1 MSWAPRCALRGNFPF
16 AYRQRD
22 KTANRFRKPARWA
35 PSASAGK
42 KPGGSGDSD
51 KKGAVDWDGA
61 WQQIKREIQG
71 TGSSNPSDW
80 VDRPAQFTSR
90 TDSGRNAKDDIKAD
104 ESRVLNTWSSETFTK
119 LGILSVITLLFFFII
134 VIGPPPDDGRC
145 SLPWC

>member
-1 MSWAPRCALRGNFPF
+1 MMSWAPRCALRGNFPF

-22 KTANRFRKPARWA
+22 KTANRFRKPARLA
-35 PSASAGK
+35 PSASAGKYIDEDGRFPSTVSPTFPPPVFTTALPRRWEQYHHGSHEAFVPRDMRSAGK

-90 TDSGRNAKDDIKAD
+90 
-104 ESRVLNTWSSETFTK
+104 
-119 LGILSVITLLFFFII
+119 
-134 VIGPPPDDGRC
+134 
-145 SLPWC
+145 